1 MPTLPKSR
9 YTAEEYLALE
19 RAAEYKSEFY
29 SGEIFA
35 MAGASE
41 QHNLIVANLVRE
53 LGLQLKKRPCKT
65 YPSDMRLKVAST
77 GLYTYPDV
85 MVVCG
90 KALLDD
96 EEQDTL
102 LNPTL
107 IIEVLSPSTESAD
120 RGSKSGH
127 YRKLESLQEYL
138 LVSQTKPHVEHY
150 SRHPDHRWLLS
161 EAEALQSEIRLSSVE
176 CVLPLSEIYD
186 KVEFALP

>member
-1 MPTLPKSR
+1 
-9 YTAEEYLALE
+9 
-19 RAAEYKSEFY
+19 
-29 SGEIFA
+29 
-35 MAGASE
+35 
-41 QHNLIVANLVRE
+41 
-53 LGLQLKKRPCKT
+53 LKKRPCKT
-65 YPSDMRLKVAST
+65 YPSDMRLKVAPT

-107 IIEVLSPSTESAD
+107 IIEVLSPSTEIAD

-161 EAEALQSEIRLSSVE
+161 EAEGLQSEVRLSSVE

-186 KVEFALP
+186 KVEFALQ

>member
-1 MPTLPKSR
+1 MSTQPKIR
-9 YTAEEYLALE
+9 YTADEYLALE
-19 RAAEYKSEFY
+19 RAAEYKSEFHA
-29 SGEIFA
+29 GEIFA

-41 QHNLIVANLVRE
+41 AHNLIVANIVGE
-53 LGLQLKKRPCKT
+53 LRSQLKGRPCKT
-65 YPSDMRLKVAST
+65 YPSDMRLKVAPT

-107 IIEVLSPSTESAD
+107 IIEVLSASTESAD

-138 LVSQTKPHVEHY
+138 LVSQAEPHVEHY
-150 SRHPDHRWLLS
+150 TRHPGSRWLLT
-161 EAEALQSEIRLSSVE
+161 EAEGLQSEISLSSVE
-176 CVLPLSEIYD
+176 CVLPLSEIYY
-186 KVEFALP
+186 KVEFSQP

>member
-1 MPTLPKSR
+1 MPTQPKIR

-29 SGEIFA
+29 AGEIFA

-41 QHNLIVANLVRE
+41 AHNLIVANIVGE
-53 LGLQLKKRPCKT
+53 LRSQLKGRPCKT
-65 YPSDMRLKVAST
+65 YPSDMRLKVPPT

-90 KALLDD
+90 KSLLDD

-138 LVSQTKPHVEHY
+138 LVSQTNPHVEHY

-161 EAEALQSEIRLSSVE
+161 EAEGLQSEIRLSSVE

-186 KVEFALP
+186 KVEFALQ

>member
-1 MPTLPKSR
+1 MSTQPKGR

-29 SGEIFA
+29 AGEIFA

-65 YPSDMRLKVAST
+65 YPSDMRLKVAPT

-90 KALLDD
+90 KVWLDD
-96 EEQDTL
+96 EQQDTV

-107 IIEVLSPSTESAD
+107 IVEVLSPSTESAD

-127 YRKLESLQEYL
+127 YRKLDSLQEYL
-138 LVSQTKPHVEHY
+138 LVSQVKPHVEHY

-161 EAEALQSEIRLSSVE
+161 EAEGLQSEIRLSSID

-186 KVEFALP
+186 KVELALQ